1 MEERHGSS
9 QNPGDHCFT
18 QLNLPGSGNHE
29 SSGFEYTLLTPGAGT
44 PIQLETVD
52 NLRGTALGTG
62 RTIQFTVH
70 VELMPAVHAK
80 MWNIIAFH
88 GKPRLMR
95 MIDVDFAP

>member
-1 MEERHGSS
+1 
-9 QNPGDHCFT
+9 
-18 QLNLPGSGNHE
+18 
-29 SSGFEYTLLTPGAGT
+29 
-44 PIQLETVD
+44 TVD